1 MFGMDKKPTQEDLC
15 QFFRIMRRYHG
26 AGISTVR
33 SLEHFSES
41 NGENGRM
48 KEMVETLTKD
58 LLNGLHFSDALKK
71 HPFFPAF
78 IVQLIKVGEETGELN
93 QIYDEIVFHLE
104 QNLEVQGEIKGNMLQ
119 VKLFLV
125 LAVVAVIVAIF
136 VVLPKM
142 NEILT
147 DLNAD
152 LPLMTKIVLSFGDGL
167 ASGWP
172 LFFLLAVG
180 SYFGFRYFKKA
191 YPAKA
196 DRMKLKIPFYS
207 SLYYYEL
214 QYRMAK
220 VLSLVSHSRIP
231 ITESL
236 RYAAVSVDHIPLQNV
251 LMDAAK
257 EIQNA
262 GAATTDALEKADKK
276 ERLIDKDIY
285 VMLRAGEISG
295 ELSKTL
301 GEVGEDYRKSLV
313 RESKNIGT
321 KVGMSIIVPVM
332 AFLMF
337 LLFAV
342 FQPISS
348 IMGAATF

>member
-1 MFGMDKKPTQEDLC
+1 MQ
-15 QFFRIMRRYHG
+15 
-26 AGISTVR
+26 
-33 SLEHFSES
+33 
-41 NGENGRM
+41 
-48 KEMVETLTKD
+48 EMVKALIKD

-71 HPFFPAF
+71 HPLFPAF

-93 QIYDEIVFHLE
+93 QIFDEIVFHLE
-104 QNLEVQGEIKGNMLQ
+104 QKLEVQGEIKGNMFQ

-125 LAVVAVIVAIF
+125 FAVIAVIVAIF

-152 LPLMTKIVLSFGDGL
+152 LPLITRIVLEFGDGV
-167 ASGWP
+167 ANGWP
-172 LFFLLAVG
+172 LFILLVVG
-180 SYFGFRYFKKA
+180 AYFGFSYFQKA
-191 YPAKA
+191 CPEKM
-196 DRMKLKIPFYS
+196 DRLKLKIPFYS

-220 VLSLVSHSRIP
+220 VLSLVSHSHIP

-236 RYAAVSVDHIPLQNV
+236 RYAAISVDHIPLKNV
-251 LMDAAK
+251 LLDAAK

-262 GAATTDALEKADKK
+262 GAGAAEALQKADKV
-276 ERLIDKDIY
+276 EQIIDKDIY

-301 GEVGEDYRKSLV
+301 GEVGEDYRKNLL